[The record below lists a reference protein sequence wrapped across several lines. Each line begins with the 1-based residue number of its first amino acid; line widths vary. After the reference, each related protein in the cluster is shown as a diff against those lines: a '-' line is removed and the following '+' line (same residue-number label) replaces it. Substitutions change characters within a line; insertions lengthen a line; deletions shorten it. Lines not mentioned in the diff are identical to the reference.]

1 MTNAVR
7 TPPAAFDPIPDRHHR
22 LLAWIEHYRRAG
34 VPLRLLAD
42 LFDIDRGTLIEA
54 GVTP

>member
-7 TPPAAFDPIPDRHHR
+7 TPPTAFDPIPDRHHR
-22 LLAWIEHYRRAG
+22 LLAWIEDYRRAG